1 MAGGACM
8 AMQPGAG
15 AKLGYPVRDDVVGQ
29 ALHSRHA
36 MQQACNAAGMQSTGT
51 DMTEMHA

>member
-1 MAGGACM
+1 M